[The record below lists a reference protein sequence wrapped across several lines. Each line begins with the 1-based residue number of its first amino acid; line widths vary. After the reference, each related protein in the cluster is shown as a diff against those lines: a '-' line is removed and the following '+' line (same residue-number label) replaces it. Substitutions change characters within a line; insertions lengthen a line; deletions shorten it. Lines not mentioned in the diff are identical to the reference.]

1 MTETINPDKES
12 TKSNL
17 QNDTLFEYLYKNEIL
32 TKKTVGFEGTVFLD
46 KGHDKVTVR
55 LI

>member
-32 TKKTVGFEGTVFLD
+32 TKKQWDLKEQFSWKRGMT
-46 KGHDKVTVR
+46 K
-55 LI
+55 